1 MSALLKTIDDF
12 STLPDSAYYQAPTYI
27 EDLKKPSINNDLF
40 LSNNL
45 NLVNFTN
52 YGLLDFSRTA
62 PIPKTESAPQRG
74 FKLLQEWFG
83 TVTEI
88 NSNTFTAVISDRTNP
103 ENTDELVVLDLS
115 EVPEDDVKILRLGS
129 LFYWSVG
136 YEDSPGIPRQRV
148 SRIRLQR
155 LPGLT
160 VREILKAE
168 KKALSFKDIF
178 N

>member
-12 STLPDSAYYQAPTYI
+12 QSFPDSSYNQAPTYI
-27 EDLKKPSINNDLF
+27 EDVKKSSINNELF
-40 LSNNL
+40 SSDNL
-45 NLVNFTN
+45 NLVNYTN
-52 YGLLDFSRTA
+52 YGRLNFSRTA
-62 PIPKTESAPQRG
+62 PIPKTECIPQRS

-83 TVTEI
+83 TVADVNTK
-88 NSNTFTAVISDRTNP
+88 TFTAVISDRTNSDNSK
-103 ENTDELVVLDLS
+103 EFVELDLS
-115 EVPEDDVKILRLGS
+115 EVPEDDIKILRPGS

-168 KKALSFKDIF
+168 QKAQAFKDIF
-178 N
+178 S

>member
-1 MSALLKTIDDF
+1 MNALLKTIDDF
-12 STLPDSAYYQAPTYI
+12 QTLPDSAYYQASTYL
-27 EDLKKPSINNDLF
+27 EDVKKPSINNELF
-40 LSNNL
+40 ISNNL

-52 YGLLDFSRTA
+52 YGQLDFSRTA
-62 PIPKTESAPQRG
+62 PIPKTDTIPQRG
-74 FKLLQEWFG
+74 FKLIQEWFG
-83 TVTEI
+83 TVTDV
-88 NSNTFTAVISDRTNP
+88 NTKTFTAVISDRTNT
-103 ENTDELVVLDLS
+103 NNSNELVELDLS
-115 EVPEDDVKILRLGS
+115 EVPEDDVKILRAGS

-168 KKALSFKDIF
+168 QKAQSFKDIF